1 MGLPSLQYLYLHNN
15 KIRSLE
21 SNTFINMTKLYRL
34 HLQNNAIST
43 IESSTFMNLP
53 SLYYLYL
60 HGNNISDIEEHAF
73 GNLTSLTLLELSGN
87 PLNCDC
93 RTTAKCSNGTLVTS
107 LQSAALEACHP
118 DNCLQ
123 CFNGGKC
130 VAMGYTL
137 ICECIGQWTGKFCQE
152 SQCTSYDCGFGD
164 CYIEPVNGTAQC
176 LCDDRYVNFCPEE
189 QEKY

>member
-1 MGLPSLQYLYLHNN
+1 MYLTVYLYFKGAL
-15 KIRSLE
+15 R
-21 SNTFINMTKLYRL
+21 
-34 HLQNNAIST
+34 
-43 IESSTFMNLP
+43 
-53 SLYYLYL
+53 
-60 HGNNISDIEEHAF
+60 
-73 GNLTSLTLLELSGN
+73 N

-93 RTTAKCSNGTLVTS
+93 SIFPFWSWLIERASLGTTAKCSNGTLVTS

-176 LCDDRYVNFCPEE
+176 LCDDRYVNFCPVRVLVKDARTECRHEWMVVTEHNLATSYEIQE
-189 QEKY
+189 QTNL